1 MLMKRPNKQPNT
13 TNNKYTKMIANTTRR
28 LTSTLTRNCPSC
40 SNSALL
46 GRSTQRLYSLD
57 SINQKEKAEES
68 LYVQKKE
75 KEVLEEMK
83 KTLEQ
88 LKKEIEEIKKT
99 KKD

>member
-1 MLMKRPNKQPNT
+1 ML
-13 TNNKYTKMIANTTRR
+13 ANTSRR
-28 LTSTLTRNCPSC
+28 ITSTLTRNCPSC

-46 GRSTQRLYSLD
+46 GRASQRLYSLD

-75 KEVLEEMK
+75 KEVLEQMK
-83 KTLEQ
+83 ATLEQ
-88 LKKEIEEIKKT
+88 LKKEVEEIKKS